1 MESVARFLLRL
12 LLVPLGAAAA
22 ITVALTVVL
31 AAHWHEIVALAN
43 ADPDAQGD
51 WLIAFVFAGPILAIL
66 MSMTLAVTAMP
77 AAVGALIAEAFAIR
91 SWMFHALNGGL
102 SAWIGWSI
110 MQDGQDQY
118 RFLTEPKVMVAAGLA
133 GGLAYWL
140 VTGWTA
146 GFWKPVFGPAPAETQ
161 PSFRRAPKQML

>member
-1 MESVARFLLRL
+1 MENVARFLLRL

-22 ITVALTVVL
+22 VTVAMVVML
-31 AAHWHEIVALAN
+31 VAHWNEIVALAN

-51 WLIAFVFAGPILAIL
+51 WLLAFIFAGPILAIL
-66 MSMTLAVTAMP
+66 LSMTLVVTALP
-77 AAVGALIAEAFAIR
+77 AAVGVLIAESFAIR

-110 MQDGQDQY
+110 MQDAQDRY

-140 VTGWTA
+140 IAGWTA
-146 GFWKPVFGPAPAETQ
+146 GFWKPVFGPEPAQ
-161 PSFRRAPKQML
+161 V